1 MLKYLQDSKEQ
12 TGNEIKK
19 VAIFTDKAAIGQ
31 ELIRCVNLFAP
42 DYGLDVVAEVD
53 YSSNATDLSSQ
64 VLALKQADPD
74 AILCDS
80 YIGDATLFVQ
90 TLKEQN
96 YKPKMIVAKANG
108 FTDPSFI
115 PNLGASANGVA
126 SVVEFNPDLTN
137 DRFSS
142 PSIMGASLF
151 SSLLCFW

>member
-1 MLKYLQDSKEQ
+1 M
-12 TGNEIKK
+12 
-19 VAIFTDKAAIGQ
+19 
-31 ELIRCVNLFAP
+31 
-42 DYGLDVVAEVD
+42 AEVD

-115 PNLGASANGVA
+115 PNLAHPQTAW
-126 SVVEFNPDLTN
+126 LLL
-137 DRFSS
+137 SS
-142 PSIMGASLF
+142 STPT
-151 SSLLCFW
+151 

>member
-96 YKPKMIVAKANG
+96 YKPKMIVQRQTASPIL
-108 FTDPSFI
+108 PSSRTWAH
-115 PNLGASANGVA
+115 PQTAWL
-126 SVVEFNPDLTN
+126 LL
-137 DRFSS
+137 SS
-142 PSIMGASLF
+142 STPI
-151 SSLLCFW
+151 